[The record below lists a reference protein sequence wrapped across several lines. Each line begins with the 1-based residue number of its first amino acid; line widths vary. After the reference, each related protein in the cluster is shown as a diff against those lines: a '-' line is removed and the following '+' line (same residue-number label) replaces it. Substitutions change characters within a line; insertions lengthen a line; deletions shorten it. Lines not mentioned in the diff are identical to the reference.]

1 KRVEQALEILG
12 QGTLDLE
19 RAPRHRMLE
28 LEPHRVQRLAPE
40 PLEPLA
46 EPPGR
51 LTRKL
56 RTAPVQR
63 ITDQRRADARHV
75 HANLMRPAGLERD
88 VDVRVRTKT
97 LADRIARDRRPA
109 MLDDRHFQSIAR
121 MPADRRI
128 DRAAAR
134 EHALAD
140 GRIGPVD
147 LAPLEALRE
156 DVLR

>member
-1 KRVEQALEILG
+1 TRGRARARASPARNRARRRSPAPSSPRIGRVHARILSKRVEQALEILG

-40 PLEPLA
+40 PLELLA
-46 EPPGR
+46 EPLGR

-63 ITDQRRADARHV
+63 ITDERRADARHV

-97 LADRIARDRRPA
+97 LADRIA
-109 MLDDRHFQSIAR
+109 
-121 MPADRRI
+121 
-128 DRAAAR
+128 
-134 EHALAD
+134 
-140 GRIGPVD
+140 
-147 LAPLEALRE
+147 
-156 DVLR
+156 